1 MKNRSQLPILAAVL
15 LAGAG
20 PAFAVDEILV
30 TAQRREEALQDVPLA
45 VSAFDVAAMETRQ
58 IDVVKDIG
66 QNVPNLQTYTVTA
79 GAQAMQVFSRG
90 TAIQNPGFNLSESP
104 VGIYIDD
111 VYYGRLA
118 SANLDLTDIERI
130 EVLRGPQ
137 GTLYGRNTIAGAIKI
152 VSRTPD
158 DDGWLDASAG
168 AGNYDTWKLTA
179 SAGGPLQEG
188 ALAGSLALLYE
199 DRGEGWQD
207 NPLTG
212 AEPGQYENLVMRGKL
227 HWYPG
232 EQFDA
237 VLTVWG
243 ADLENDG
250 YNAVPYVPF
259 ANSTPNGSFEPTP
272 PNSVPLGGFYS
283 NFNEPGVNYGES
295 DQAGA
300 NLTLSWELGALTL
313 KSITGYASIDDDFG
327 FDLAG
332 GGFGGVPDTV
342 GLLITSTSEFDQLSE
357 ELQLLGTAFDERLYY
372 LLGLFYLNEDGSQ
385 LFSGD
390 LGFPAFAETLDS
402 ETDSYAVFA
411 DGSFALTDR
420 LSLSAGVRWT
430 KDEKEYS
437 DDCVGGFCFDDTDVT
452 NPTPNTGFVALEDDW
467 DETTLRVGVDYQL
480 SDDQLLYGS
489 FAQGYQSGGF
499 RTLCFGNLTA
509 DQPIPDAPP
518 GQPDVAPGCGGSP
531 FDPQTVDSLEA
542 GLKADLFDDRLRFN
556 VAAFWAMYD
565 DLQQVILNST
575 GVGFPINNIGEVDV
589 YGIEL
594 ETQWSPT
601 DRINVYLN
609 AGFQESDFGDV
620 DPGSPPGGLQPP
632 AGVDPDDVCPDRP
645 DPASRRCA
653 GPVDELSSNPQ
664 FQGKI
669 GFDYAIP
676 VSDTLE
682 FSYGADVFY
691 SDDYFSEP
699 RNLVPVDSYT
709 RVNAFLGLAA
719 TDERWQVVLT
729 GRNITDEDDNVSGI
743 FAQGFANIRTLLP
756 PAEYMLTFK
765 VHY

>member
-1 MKNRSQLPILAAVL
+1 LLAAISPA
-15 LAGAG
+15 LA
-20 PAFAVDEILV
+20 VEEILV
-30 TAQRREEALQDVPLA
+30 TAQRREEQLQDVPLA
-45 VSAFDVAAMETRQ
+45 VSAFTAAAIAGRQ

-90 TAIQNPGFNLSESP
+90 TSIQNPGFNLSESP
-104 VGIYIDD
+104 VGMYMDD
-111 VYYGRLA
+111 VYFGRMA

-158 DDGWLDASAG
+158 DDPWLDAAVG
-168 AGNYDTWKLTA
+168 AGNYDTWEVTG

-188 ALAGSLALLYE
+188 SLAGSIAVLYE

-212 AEPGQYENLVMRGKL
+212 AEPGEYENLVARGKL

-232 EQFDA
+232 EAFDA

-243 ADLENDG
+243 ASLENDG
-250 YNAVPYVPF
+250 YNGVPYVPF
-259 ANSTPNGSFEPTP
+259 ANTTPNASFDPEPPGSA
-272 PNSVPLGGFYS
+272 PLAGFYS
-283 NFNEPGVNYGES
+283 NVSPAGVNYGES

-300 NLTLSWELGALTL
+300 NLSLSWELGAFTL
-313 KSITGYASIDDDFG
+313 KSITGYMNIDDDFG

-332 GGFGGVPDTV
+332 GGFLGVPGTA
-342 GLLITSTSEFDQLSE
+342 GLIISSTSEFDQLSE
-357 ELQLLGTAFDERLYY
+357 ELQLLGTGLDERLNY
-372 LLGLFYLNEDGSQ
+372 LLGVFYLNEDGSQ
-385 LFSGD
+385 LFAGD
-390 LGFPAFAETLDS
+390 LGFPAFAEALDS
-402 ETDSYAVFA
+402 ENDSYSVFA
-411 DGSFALTDR
+411 DGSYALTDR

-430 KDEKEYS
+430 RDEKEYS
-437 DDCVGGFCFDDTDVT
+437 DNCVGAFCFDDTDAT
-452 NPTPNTGFVALEDDW
+452 NPTPNTGFVARKDDW
-467 DETTLRVGVDYQL
+467 DETTFRVGVDYQL
-480 SDDQLLYGS
+480 SDAQLLYGS
-489 FAQGYQSGGF
+489 FSQGFQSGGF
-499 RTLCFGNLTA
+499 RTLCFGNLTT

-518 GQPDVAPGCGGSP
+518 GQPAVSPGCGGSP
-531 FDPQTVDSLEA
+531 FDPVTVDSLEA
-542 GLKADLFDDRLRFN
+542 GLKSDLFDDRLRLN

-565 DLQQVILNST
+565 DLQQVVLSSSGT
-575 GVGFPINNIGEVDV
+575 GFPINNIGEVDV
-589 YGIEL
+589 YGVEL
-594 ETQWSPT
+594 EAQWSPT
-601 DRINVYLN
+601 ERLNVYVN

-632 AGVDPDDVCPDRP
+632 AGVDPDTVCPNRP

-653 GPVDELSSNPQ
+653 TPVDELSSNPQ

-676 VSDTLE
+676 ASDTLE

-709 RVNAFLGLAA
+709 RVNAFLGLGAA
-719 TDERWQVVLT
+719 DGGWQVVLT
-729 GRNITDEDDNVSGI
+729 GRNVTDEDDSVSGI
-743 FAQGFANIRTLLP
+743 FAQGFANIHTQLP
-756 PAEYMLTFK
+756 PAEYMLTFE
-765 VHY
+765 VNY